1 MRQHLKVRLQK
12 KYGGFV
18 ALYGVKQNTIHYKPS
33 PEKISVGPVSLKA
46 FVNALKRS
54 KMMT

>member
-46 FVNALKRS
+46 FVLH
-54 KMMT
+54 TT